1 MTIPFVPQFPAF
13 ISQPL
18 LRQAPFDFALLRFLR
33 LRSATLPSTSLCYA
47 SFDFALLRF
56 LRLRSATLPSTSL
69 CYASFDFATLRFL
82 RLRYATLPST
92 SLRYASFDFATL
104 RFLRLRYATL
114 RTGSLP
120 LIRGT
125 AESRSPL
132 RRGARGVQGIQRPHF
147 HRLGRHQDCMLSKI
161 ARGLCMGSHP
171 RIVRESST

>member
-1 MTIPFVPQFPAF
+1 MTIPFVLQFPAF

-33 LRSATLPSTSLCYA
+33 LRYCYA
-47 SFDFALLRF
+47 SFDFAL
-56 LRLRSATLPSTSL
+56 
-69 CYASFDFATLRFL
+69 
-82 RLRYATLPST
+82 
-92 SLRYASFDFATL
+92 L

-132 RRGARGVQGIQRPHF
+132 RRGGQGGGQGFSAPIF
-147 HRLGRHQDCMLSKI
+147 I
-161 ARGLCMGSHP
+161 A
-171 RIVRESST
+171 